1 MDNKV
6 KKHIALFS
14 DSGFNGVLID
24 TDYVVPASWQ
34 DYERLSTLGFYPTRI
49 LFSYLDSLSNGQF
62 GYAVVGLEKAYE
74 AFLDYTKEAYPLEGL
89 IAKRKGKESFLYSLP
104 LSESNKEALTQIGS
118 ELQDFLLSLGFR
130 GDFKYD
136 STQRYAKMTVFVES
150 SNRSPIIRRV

>member
-14 DSGFNGVLID
+14 DACFNGVLID